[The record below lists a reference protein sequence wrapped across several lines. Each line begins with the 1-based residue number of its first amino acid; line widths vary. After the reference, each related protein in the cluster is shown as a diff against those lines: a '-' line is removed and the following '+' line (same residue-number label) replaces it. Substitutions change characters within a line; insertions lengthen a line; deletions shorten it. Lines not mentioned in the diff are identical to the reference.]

1 MRTVTNSSS
10 RAAAIHGD
18 AYRRFLATGGYMIVS
33 AIIVLSIAYLPT
45 LASTILATLN
55 IIPAHLV

>member
-1 MRTVTNSSS
+1 M
-10 RAAAIHGD
+10 HGETY
-18 AYRRFLATGGYMIVS
+18 YRVLSTSGSMIVS

-55 IIPAHLV
+55 ILPTHLV

>member
-1 MRTVTNSSS
+1 MHNEPYHRVL
-10 RAAAIHGD
+10 AAS
-18 AYRRFLATGGYMIVS
+18 GYMIVS

-55 IIPAHLV
+55 IMPAHLV